1 MKKILATAAA
11 LSLMLIACGDESSS
25 TGPDQQS
32 TGDISSVTESSSSIG
47 TGESSSSVLDSLRN
61 VNMKFKGC
69 YESSYNQSALL
80 KEGETD
86 EMPKAYLYE
95 DGGKYQLMIPKVY
108 DYCGFEKVMM
118 DVGRSGDTLTL
129 DVKAMIPT
137 ACMCTSD
144 HWFDIDASDAD
155 INFFALKLYNKKMQV
170 YEVVPGPA
178 PKDPPLSSSAESSS
192 SFALPVESSSSVSA
206 KSSSSVAKVADK
218 HQFVTD
224 ANAQC
229 LANGVVDDPLVDG
242 GSISRNVD
250 GDEKIPPVAL
260 RYVGTE
266 RTGFT
271 IENLSL
277 TCGVVVDTLD
287 VDVSGDTVYV
297 KAKFD
302 NTNAQRCIC
311 NSKVD
316 FAVENNPAYGHATV
330 LVFDNVAGSNPN
342 TMEIVDMSVVTVEEV
357 VGRKL
362 AKDIK
367 QECKNDRQTANAPVL
382 AGNSLVMDPIDTTS
396 TKVAVAGR
404 RVGDDG
410 FDTIVIPEV
419 MMPCAIVFE
428 SFDVYADNGTLYVKP
443 KVDPDSPITNCICP
457 TRVSFKVEQ
466 NEAFSNANYLVF
478 DREEPMPLVNSVPFD
493 ASVLKD

>member
-1 MKKILATAAA
+1 MKKILTTAAA

-32 TGDISSVTESSSSIG
+32 AGDISSVTESSSSIG
-47 TGESSSSVLDSLRN
+47 TEESSSSLLDSLRN
-61 VNMKFKGC
+61 VNMKFTGC
-69 YESSYNQSALL
+69 YESPYNHSALL

-86 EMPKAYLYE
+86 ELPKAYLYE
-95 DGGKYQLMIPKVY
+95 NGGKYQLMIPKIH
-108 DYCGFEKVMM
+108 DYCGFEKVML
-118 DVGRSGDTLTL
+118 DVGRSGDTLKL

-137 ACMCTSD
+137 ECLCTSD

-178 PKDPPLSSSAESSS
+178 PEDPPLSSGAESSS
-192 SFALPVESSSSVSA
+192 SIALPVESSSSV
-206 KSSSSVAKVADK
+206 VVTADP
-218 HQFVTD
+218 HQVITD
-224 ANAQC
+224 AIAQC
-229 LANGVVDDPLVDG
+229 GTKSVVDDPLVDG
-242 GSISRNVD
+242 NLDIVPVD
-250 GDEKIPPVAL
+250 TVRVREEKLPPVAL
-260 RYVGTE
+260 RYVSAE

-277 TCGVVVDTLD
+277 TCGAELDTLD
-287 VDVSGDTVYV
+287 VNVSGDTVYV

-316 FAVENNPAYGHATV
+316 FAVENNPVYWHATV
-330 LVFDNVAGSNPN
+330 LVFDNVAGSNPK
-342 TMEIVDMSVVTVEEV
+342 TMEIVDMSVVTVEEIT
-357 VGRKL
+357 GHRL

-367 QECKNDRQTANAPVL
+367 LECKNDRQTANAPVL
-382 AGNSLVMDPIDTTS
+382 AGNSFAMDPIDTTS

-443 KVDPDSPITNCICP
+443 KVDPDSPMTNCICP

-466 NEAFSNANYLVF
+466 NEAFSNANYLMF

>member
-1 MKKILATAAA
+1 MKKILACSVV
-11 LSLMLIACGDESSS
+11 LSLLLVACGDDTSS

-32 TGDISSVTESSSSIG
+32 AGDISSVTESSSSIG
-47 TGESSSSVLDSLRN
+47 TGVSSISTLDSNRN
-61 VNMKFKGC
+61 VSMSFKGC

-95 DGGKYQLMIPKVY
+95 NGGKYQLMIPKIH

-137 ACMCTSD
+137 ECLCTSD

-178 PKDPPLSSSAESSS
+178 PKDPPLSSVAESSS
-192 SFALPVESSSSVSA
+192 SIALPVESSSSV
-206 KSSSSVAKVADK
+206 VVPADP
-218 HQFVTD
+218 HQVITD

-229 LANGVVDDPLVDG
+229 LAKGVVDDPMLDGADVGAGETRLDG
-242 GSISRNVD
+242 GE
-250 GDEKIPPVAL
+250 EKLPPVAL

-316 FAVENNPAYGHATV
+316 FAVENNEAYWRATV

-342 TMEIVDMSVVTVEEV
+342 TMEIVDKDVVTVEEIT
-357 VGRKL
+357 GHRL

-367 QECKNDRQTANAPVL
+367 LECKNDRQTANARAL

-428 SFDVYADNGTLYVKP
+428 NFDVYADNGTLYVKP

-466 NEAFSNANYLVF
+466 NEAFSNTNYLVF

>member
-69 YESSYNQSALL
+69 YESPYNKTALL
-80 KEGETD
+80 KEGTTD
-86 EMPKAYLYE
+86 ELPKAYLYE

-108 DYCGFEKVMM
+108 DYCGFEKVML
-118 DVGRSGDTLTL
+118 DVGRSGDTLKL
-129 DVKAMIPT
+129 DVVAMIPT

-178 PKDPPLSSSAESSS
+178 PKDPPLSSGIESSSSGTESSS
-192 SFALPVESSSSVSA
+192 SFALPVESSSSV
-206 KSSSSVAKVADK
+206 VVTADP
-218 HQFVTD
+218 HQVITD
-224 ANAQC
+224 AYAQC

-242 GSISRNVD
+242 NLDVVPVD
-250 GDEKIPPVAL
+250 TVRVRDEKLPPVAL

-342 TMEIVDMSVVTVEEV
+342 TMEIVDMSVVTVEEIT
-357 VGRKL
+357 GHRL

-367 QECKNDRQTANAPVL
+367 LECKNDRQTANAPVL

-428 SFDVYADNGTLYVKP
+428 SFDVYADNGRR
-443 KVDPDSPITNCICP
+443 SPMRIISCLTGKNRCP
-457 TRVSFKVEQ
+457 W
-466 NEAFSNANYLVF
+466 
-478 DREEPMPLVNSVPFD
+478 
-493 ASVLKD
+493 

>member
-1 MKKILATAAA
+1 MKKILAAAAA

-32 TGDISSVTESSSSIG
+32 TGDISPVTESSSSIG

-69 YESSYNQSALL
+69 YESPYNKTALL
-80 KEGETD
+80 KEGTTD
-86 EMPKAYLYE
+86 ELPKAYLYE
-95 DGGKYQLMIPKVY
+95 DGGKYQL
-108 DYCGFEKVMM
+108 
-118 DVGRSGDTLTL
+118 
-129 DVKAMIPT
+129 MIPT

-178 PKDPPLSSSAESSS
+178 PKDPPLSSSIESSSSGTESSS

-218 HQFVTD
+218 HQVITD

-242 GSISRNVD
+242 NLDVVPVD
-250 GDEKIPPVAL
+250 TVRVRDEKLPPVAL

-277 TCGVVVDTLD
+277 TCGAELDTLD

-316 FAVENNPAYGHATV
+316 FAVDNNPAYGHATV

-342 TMEIVDMSVVTVEEV
+342 TMEIVDMSVVTVEEIT
-357 VGRKL
+357 GHRL

-367 QECKNDRQTANAPVL
+367 LECKNDRQTANAPVL
-382 AGNSLVMDPIDTTS
+382 AGNSFAMDPIDTTS

-410 FDTIVIPEV
+410 FDTIIIPEV
-419 MMPCAIVFE
+419 MMPCGIVFE

-443 KVDPDSPITNCICP
+443 KVDPDGPITNCICP

>member
-1 MKKILATAAA
+1 
-11 LSLMLIACGDESSS
+11 
-25 TGPDQQS
+25 
-32 TGDISSVTESSSSIG
+32 
-47 TGESSSSVLDSLRN
+47 
-61 VNMKFKGC
+61 MKFTGC
-69 YESSYNQSALL
+69 YESPYNHSALL

-86 EMPKAYLYE
+86 ELPKAYLYE
-95 DGGKYQLMIPKVY
+95 NGGKYQLMIPKIH
-108 DYCGFEKVMM
+108 DYCGFEKVML
-118 DVGRSGDTLTL
+118 DVGRSGDTLKL

-137 ACMCTSD
+137 ECLCTSD

-178 PKDPPLSSSAESSS
+178 PEDPPLSSGIESSSSGVESSS
-192 SFALPVESSSSVSA
+192 SFALPVESSSSV
-206 KSSSSVAKVADK
+206 VVTADP
-218 HQFVTD
+218 HQVITD
-224 ANAQC
+224 AYAQC
-229 LANGVVDDPLVDG
+229 SARGAVDDPLVDG
-242 GSISRNVD
+242 ADVGAGETRFD
-250 GDEKIPPVAL
+250 GGEETIPPVAY

-277 TCGVVVDTLD
+277 TCGAELDTLD

-342 TMEIVDMSVVTVEEV
+342 TMEIVDMSVVTVEEIT
-357 VGRKL
+357 GHRL

-367 QECKNDRQTANAPVL
+367 LECKNDRQTANAPVL
-382 AGNSLVMDPIDTTS
+382 AGNSFAMDPIDTTS

-410 FDTIVIPEV
+410 FDTIVILEE
-419 MMPCAIVFE
+419 MMSCGITFE
-428 SFDVYADNGTLYVKP
+428 RFEVYASNGTLYVEP
-443 KVDPDSPITNCICP
+443 DVDSDSPISNCICP
-457 TRVSFKVEQ
+457 TRVTFKVEQ

-478 DREEPMPLVNSVPFD
+478 GKGGEPMPLVNSVPFD

>member
-1 MKKILATAAA
+1 MKKILATVAT
-11 LSLMLIACGDESSS
+11 LSLMLIACGDDASS
-25 TGPDQQS
+25 TAPDPS
-32 TGDISSVTESSSSIG
+32 AGNESSSSEAVLSSG
-47 TGESSSSVLDSLRN
+47 VESSSGAKSSSSTKEPSSSETPESSSS
-61 VNMKFKGC
+61 
-69 YESSYNQSALL
+69 L
-80 KEGETD
+80 K
-86 EMPKAYLYE
+86 
-95 DGGKYQLMIPKVY
+95 
-108 DYCGFEKVMM
+108 
-118 DVGRSGDTLTL
+118 
-129 DVKAMIPT
+129 
-137 ACMCTSD
+137 
-144 HWFDIDASDAD
+144 
-155 INFFALKLYNKKMQV
+155 
-170 YEVVPGPA
+170 
-178 PKDPPLSSSAESSS
+178 
-192 SFALPVESSSSVSA
+192 LPVESSSSAIVP
-206 KSSSSVAKVADK
+206 VDP
-218 HQFVTD
+218 HQVITD
-224 ANAQC
+224 AVAQC
-229 LANGVVDDPLVDG
+229 GTKSVVDDPLVDG
-242 GSISRNVD
+242 NLDVVPVD
-250 GDEKIPPVAL
+250 TVRVREEKLPPVAL
-260 RYVGTE
+260 RYVSTE

-277 TCGVVVDTLD
+277 TCGAEIDTLD

-316 FAVENNPAYGHATV
+316 FAVENNEAYSHATV

-342 TMEIVDMSVVTVEEV
+342 IMEIVDMSVVTVEEIT
-357 VGRKL
+357 GHKQ

-367 QECKNDRQTANAPVL
+367 LECKNDRQTARKFTMAS
-382 AGNSLVMDPIDTTS
+382 NSFVMDPIDTTS

-466 NEAFSNANYLVF
+466 NEAFSNTQYLVF
-478 DREEPMPLVNSVPFD
+478 DREEPMPLVETVPVD
-493 ASVLKD
+493 ASDLND